1 MRMQYKT
8 IGEIN
13 HYASENVN
21 PARFPEQYFE
31 LYSVPHFSEGYPEI
45 IKGKDVGATKQVVQ
59 EGDVLICKINP
70 RINRVWKVTRHTDYP
85 LIASSEWVIVRN
97 ADLNADYLTYY
108 FSSPKFR
115 VLINSEL
122 TGMGGSLTRAQP
134 KQIRRYSVPVPDK
147 EEQHFVVRNLALLDH
162 LISLRQR
169 QAEKLDELVKARF
182 VEMFGDPCEMLHWE
196 CKKIEEVADVT
207 VGVVVKPA
215 NFYTDDR
222 LHGVKAFRS
231 LNIGEM
237 KVKDNDWVY
246 FSEEGNAQN
255 AKSQL
260 HEGDVL
266 VVRSGAPGTSCVVT
280 KAYEGCNAIDVIIV
294 HVDGIKLNP
303 YYLCAFNNFPHGM
316 RQMLKGVGGAAQKHL
331 NVGKYNQMIVAIP
344 PMKLQNEFVLFMDS
358 VDCEKDR
365 IQRSAALLETLKRS
379 LMQQYFG

>member
-1 MRMQYKT
+1 MRNIVRLGDVATY
-8 IGEIN
+8 
-13 HYASENVN
+13 VN
-21 PARFPEQYFE
+21 GFPFKPSDWSDTGVPIIRIQDLTGNGYQMNRFDGTYDAKYE
-31 LYSVPHFSEGYPEI
+31 VR
-45 IKGKDVGATKQVVQ
+45 A
-59 EGDVLICKINP
+59 GDVLISWSASLGVYI
-70 RINRVWKVTRHTDYP
+70 WKSETAVLNQHIFKVLFDKVGVDKDFFVYQVEGLLKKAAGQAHGATMRHLTKPVFDSLP
-85 LIASSEWVIVRN
+85 F
-97 ADLNADYLTYY
+97 YL
-108 FSSPKFR
+108 P
-115 VLINSEL
+115 
-122 TGMGGSLTRAQP
+122 P
-134 KQIRRYSVPVPDK
+134 K
-147 EEQHFVVRNLALLDH
+147 EEQKRIAAQLNAITH

-344 PMKLQNEFVLFMDS
+344 PMKLQNEFVLLMES

>member
-1 MRMQYKT
+1 MMSRKLPEVCEIQY
-8 IGEIN
+8 G
-13 HYASENVN
+13 
-21 PARFPEQYFE
+21 FPFDSS
-31 LYSVPHFSEGYPEI
+31 LFS
-45 IKGKDVGATKQVVQ
+45 A
-59 EGDVLICKINP
+59 EGDL
-70 RINRVWKVTRHTDYP
+70 P
-85 LIASSEWVIVRN
+85 LIRIRDVVRGYTETYTSEKCDVAYLVHEGDILVGMDGVFNVAKWKGEPAYLNQRVCRIIPN
-97 ADLNADYLTYY
+97 ETIDADFLFYFIPTALKKIENETAFVTVKHLKAKELNA
-108 FSSPKFR
+108 
-115 VLINSEL
+115 V
-122 TGMGGSLTRAQP
+122 
-134 KQIRRYSVPVPDK
+134 VVPDVPI
-147 EEQHFVVRNLALLDH
+147 EEQKKIAAQLNVITD
-162 LISLRQR
+162 LIFLRQR

-365 IQRSAALLETLKRS
+365 IQRSAALLEMLKRS